1 MGRKVAKKKKK
12 ALSAEEVEL
21 KRLET
26 KRKRHE
32 KYLRMKEK
40 QAIENPNKE
49 PKKIGRPRSP
59 KAKKLPR
66 VKNAP
71 TRSPD
76 SPDPSDA
83 VEPAPFDA
91 LLRAIAIVHPE
102 LI

>member
-1 MGRKVAKKKKK
+1 MGRKVAKKKKP
-12 ALSAEEVEL
+12 LSAEEVEL

-32 KYLRMKEK
+32 KYMRMKEK
-40 QAIENPNKE
+40 QAKENPNKE
-49 PKKIGRPRSP
+49 PKKIGRPRGP

-66 VKNAP
+66 VKKA
-71 TRSPD
+71 TTQ
-76 SPDPSDA
+76 SPDPSPA
-83 VEPAPFDA
+83 PSETAEPAPFDA